1 MVEGGIVVGGGTAN
15 EWVVDG
21 VSGATTGGIAE
32 GGGWYGED
40 TIGECWAG
48 LP

>member
-1 MVEGGIVVGGGTAN
+1 MVEGGIVVGGGMVN

-21 VSGATTGGIAE
+21 VSGVMIGGIVE

-40 TIGECWAG
+40 IIGECWVG
-48 LP
+48 LL